1 MTMTIGAIRP
11 MPSAAEAGDQSRVLS
26 QASIDLATPIL
37 DASNLTVAY
46 GSAPPIV
53 SGFDLTIRRGEFV
66 GLLGESGCGKST
78 AAYALLGL
86 ARPPGRITGGSV
98 GFKGEDLLTL
108 PPGRQRDIRGKH
120 IGLIVQNPRG
130 ALNPMLRVG
139 RQIGNVWRAHNAGS
153 SRQAEEHAIDMLK
166 LVGIND
172 PKRRTEAY
180 AHELSGGMAQRVLI
194 AIALSS
200 MPELLI
206 ADEPTSGL
214 DVTIQAQLLDQ
225 MWQSTRRT
233 HSSVLLITQET
244 GIVANYCDRILVMR
258 DGRIV
263 EDMSAAAYRRTPARS
278 TLGAANA
285 TRPVSTQAGTAG
297 DAAVL
302 SVDALSRFFPVPG
315 SAKRVQAVSN
325 VSFDIASGETLGLV
339 GESGSGKTT
348 VGRCLLRLIE
358 PSNGRVLYRGKPL
371 DALGK
376 TELRRIR
383 SKLQIVLQD
392 PYDSLDPRWT
402 IRQALNEPLKLHTDL
417 SGAGR
422 SKRVDELLSLVSLQT
437 HVADLRPRDLG
448 SGALQRINI
457 ARALACSPEFIVL
470 DEPTSVL
477 APEARTSL
485 VDLLLRLQAE
495 LGVSFLFIS
504 HDLTTVSQICHR
516 IAVMYLS
523 QVVEMGTVEQVFR
536 HPQHPYTRALLDS
549 HLDPH
554 PEMRRVDRPVQE
566 QLAGEI
572 PSPID
577 LPKGCYLQSR
587 CPHALARCETEPQDL
602 VRAPDGRM
610 LRCWRALAGELGT
623 MDVPVAHHG

>member
-1 MTMTIGAIRP
+1 
-11 MPSAAEAGDQSRVLS
+11 MPLSAARPLASYADAEEVGRTLPSGLIDSAAPVLEASG
-26 QASIDLATPIL
+26 
-37 DASNLTVAY
+37 LTVAY
-46 GSAPPIV
+46 GTAPPIV

-66 GLLGESGCGKST
+66 GLLGDSGCGKST

-86 ARPPGRITGGSV
+86 ARPPGRIVGGSV
-98 GFKGEDLLTL
+98 GFKGENLLAMSA
-108 PPGRQRDIRGKH
+108 GRQRDIRGKH

-153 SRQAEEHAIDMLK
+153 SRQAEDHAVEMLK

-172 PKRRTEAY
+172 PRRRTEAY

-200 MPELLI
+200 SPELLI

-225 MWQSTRRT
+225 MWHSTRRT

-244 GIVANYCDRILVMR
+244 GIVANYCDRVLVMR

-263 EDMSAAAYRRTPARS
+263 EDVTAAAYRRAPARS
-278 TLGAANA
+278 ALGATNA
-285 TRPVSTQAGTAG
+285 TRPIAPRADTA
-297 DAAVL
+297 AAAPVV
-302 SVDALSRFFPVPG
+302 SVDGLSRFFPVPG
-315 SAKRVQAVSN
+315 GTKRVQAVSD

-348 VGRCLLRLIE
+348 VGRCMLRLIE
-358 PSNGRVLYRGKPL
+358 PSNGRVLYRGAPL
-371 DALGK
+371 EALGK
-376 TELRRIR
+376 GDLRRIR
-383 SKLQIVLQD
+383 SKLHIVLQD

-402 IRQALNEPLKLHTDL
+402 IRQVLGEPLKLHTDL
-417 SGAGR
+417 PRAGLN
-422 SKRVDELLSLVSLQT
+422 KRIDELLALVDLPA
-437 HVADLRPRDLG
+437 HVASLRPRDLG

-477 APEARTSL
+477 APAARTSL

-523 QVVEMGTVEQVFR
+523 QVVEVGTVEQVFR
-536 HPQHPYTRALLDS
+536 NPRHPYTRALLES

-554 PEMRRVDRPVQE
+554 PEERRVDRPVQE
-566 QLAGEI
+566 RLAGEI

-587 CPHALARCETEPQDL
+587 CPHAVERCSTEPQYL

-610 LRCWRALAGELGT
+610 LRCWRALAGDLDA
-623 MDVPVAHHG
+623 MDITAVHNG

>member
-1 MTMTIGAIRP
+1 
-11 MPSAAEAGDQSRVLS
+11 MPLDVTRQAPASAGQSREADRAPAILE
-26 QASIDLATPIL
+26 ASG
-37 DASNLTVAY
+37 LTVGY
-46 GSAPPIV
+46 GAAPPIV
-53 SGFDLTIRRGEFV
+53 AGFDLSIQRGEFV

-86 ARPPGRITGGSV
+86 ARPPGRISAGRV
-98 GFKGEDLLTL
+98 AFKGQDLLTM
-108 PPGRQRDIRGKH
+108 PAARQREIRGKH

-153 SRQAEEHAIDMLK
+153 ATRAEEHAVEMLK

-244 GIVANYCDRILVMR
+244 GIVANYCDRVLMMR
-258 DGRIV
+258 EGRIV
-263 EDMSAAAYRRTPARS
+263 EDMTAAAYRRAPRRSLLGTGNQTKALATP
-278 TLGAANA
+278 GEHGQAA
-285 TRPVSTQAGTAG
+285 PVL
-297 DAAVL
+297 AV
-302 SVDALSRFFPVPG
+302 DHLSRFFPVPG
-315 SAKRVQAVSN
+315 STKRVQAVSD
-325 VSFDIASGETLGLV
+325 VSFDIAAGETLGLV

-358 PSNGRVLYRGKPL
+358 PSEGRVLYRGEPL
-371 DALGK
+371 NTLGK
-376 TELRRIR
+376 TGMRRIR

-392 PYDSLDPRWT
+392 PYDSLDPRWSILKT
-402 IRQALNEPLKLHTDL
+402 LSEPLKLHTAL

-422 SKRVDELLSLVSLQT
+422 ARRVEELLALVDLPKT
-437 HVADLRPRDLG
+437 VAALRPRDLG

-457 ARALACSPEFIVL
+457 ARALACAPDFIVL

-477 APEARTSL
+477 APAARTSL
-485 VDLLLRLQAE
+485 VELLLRLQAE

-523 QVVEMGTVEQVFR
+523 QVVEVGTTEQVFR
-536 HPQHPYTRALLDS
+536 DPQHPYTRALLAS

-554 PEMRRVDRPVQE
+554 PEERRVDRPVQE
-566 QLAGEI
+566 RLAGEI

-587 CPHALARCETEPQDL
+587 CPHAVDRCATEPQTL
-602 VRAPDGRM
+602 MLAADGRM
-610 LRCWRALAGELGT
+610 LRCWRALTGELGVS
-623 MDVPVAHHG
+623 DIPLVHDA